1 MSLPESDEQLYARAR
16 RGDVAAFDAL
26 YGRYERRLFSFVLR
40 LLQDRSAAE
49 EVFHDSL
56 LEVLEGPQLSFMHAS
71 FSAWLFR
78 VARNACAN
86 RMRSRSRKD
95 SALLRLAA
103 VDEPSL
109 TPEQHLYETER
120 ASRLSSAVARLP
132 RTMSDL
138 FHLRAS
144 GLSYDEIAVVL
155 DVPIGTV
162 KSRIHTLVSQ
172 LKEELP

>member
-1 MSLPESDEQLYARAR
+1 MGAAETDEQLYARAR
-16 RGDVAAFDAL
+16 RGDVAAFDTL
-26 YGRYERRLFSFVLR
+26 YARYERRLFGFVFR

-49 EVFHDSL
+49 EVFHDAL
-56 LEVLEGPQLSFMHAS
+56 LEVIDGPQLSFTQAS

-86 RMRSRSRKD
+86 RLRSTSRKD

-103 VDEPSL
+103 VDEPGPS
-109 TPEQHLYETER
+109 PEQQLFETER
-120 ASRLSSAVARLP
+120 ASRLASAVARLP
-132 RTMSDL
+132 RALSDL

-144 GLSYDEIAVVL
+144 GLSYDEIALVL
-155 DVPIGTV
+155 DVPTGTV